1 MGTKADTQIALTSGR
16 KHYEKNRT
24 IKEKLLTTGKSSV
37 KVIGRLKGGQTVYEA
52 L

>member
-16 KHYEKNRT
+16 KHYVKNQT
-24 IKEKLLTTGKSSV
+24 IKEKLLTTGKSVV
-37 KVIGRLKGGQTVYEA
+37 KVIGQLKGGQT